1 MNISISDS
9 LLYVSKQGRI
19 LHSQQS
25 VDSFDRMLQHGQF
38 GSIIVIPKDNRLM
51 RLLQSIR
58 GEMQLRQFYLL
69 VLRML
74 PQDQTPSPLETQ
86 LQLRWILTL
95 AISAI
100 F

>member
-1 MNISISDS
+1 
-9 LLYVSKQGRI
+9 
-19 LHSQQS
+19 
-25 VDSFDRMLQHGQF
+25 
-38 GSIIVIPKDNRLM
+38 M

-86 LQLRWILTL
+86 LQLR
-95 AISAI
+95 
-100 F
+100 